1 MEGEYR
7 GKVRST
13 RDGRR
18 GMTAVVWCPRLTQT
32 HSTPSLV
39 LVSPR
44 REFLHFPTQPQCVG
58 KVRVRHLQHLQHLST
73 RRGSRRLTER
83 SPGALCLCSLTCGAS
98 SLVPRHRALCLIT
111 REPEYAPPTSRPFCT
126 PAARAPLTVAFANAG
141 ANASPYTTSCDAR
154 DLRRV
159 RAAHMAR
166 ARDGARPPR

>member
-1 MEGEYR
+1 MCGEREGD
-7 GKVRST
+7 
-13 RDGRR
+13 RDKTDRLKDSNPLYSLPCTCKSASR
-18 GMTAVVWCPRLTQT
+18 ISSFSHTAAVCGEGARATP
-32 HSTPSLV
+32 STPLHPSRFKTAHREV
-39 LVSPR
+39 AWRAVPVQPDVR
-44 REFLHFPTQPQCVG
+44 RIV
-58 KVRVRHLQHLQHLST
+58 T
-73 RRGSRRLTER
+73 RAAPSR
-83 SPGALCLCSLTCGAS
+83 S
-98 SLVPRHRALCLIT
+98 VCLIT

>member
-18 GMTAVVWCPRLTQT
+18 GMTAVVWCPALEHRHSLCSHTCKSAT
-32 HSTPSLV
+32 RAPSFFPTAARATPSTPLHP
-39 LVSPR
+39 PR
-44 REFLHFPTQPQCVG
+44 FKTAHRGVAWRAVPVQPD
-58 KVRVRHLQHLQHLST
+58 VRRIVT
-73 RRGSRRLTER
+73 RAAPSR
-83 SPGALCLCSLTCGAS
+83 S
-98 SLVPRHRALCLIT
+98 VCLIT